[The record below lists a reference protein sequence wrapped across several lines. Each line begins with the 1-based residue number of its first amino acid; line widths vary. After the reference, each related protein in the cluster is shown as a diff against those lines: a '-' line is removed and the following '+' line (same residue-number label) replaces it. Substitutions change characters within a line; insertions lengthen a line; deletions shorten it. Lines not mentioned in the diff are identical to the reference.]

1 VVLKLQSLSQGPN
14 RWAYSQGQAFS
25 RQHQLVL
32 LRFQSHLLGGLFAE
46 VKESPNQVAQFRP
59 LSVIRK
65 GQSFFD
71 GRHFGMYISYND
83 ISW

>member
-14 RWAYSQGQAFS
+14 RWAYSQGQAFE
-25 RQHQLVL
+25 LVL

-46 VKESPNQVAQFRP
+46 VTESPNLVAQFRQ

-65 GQSFFD
+65 GQSF
-71 GRHFGMYISYND
+71 
-83 ISW
+83 